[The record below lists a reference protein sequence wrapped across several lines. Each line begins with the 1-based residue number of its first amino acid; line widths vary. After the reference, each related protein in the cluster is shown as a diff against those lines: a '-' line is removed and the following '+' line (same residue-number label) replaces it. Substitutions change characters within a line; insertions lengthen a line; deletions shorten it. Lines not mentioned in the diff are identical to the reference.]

1 MKKIFISCSMGLDEK
16 LLALSDEDCGAAM
29 WWPWLLCALDDWG
42 RASANPRTLKA
53 QVVPAF
59 ASITADHVACWVK
72 LYEKHGLVTV
82 YGTVDRQVLCVDQ
95 EAWYRYQTQIPRDR
109 REKQASRFPAPPD
122 CASSSETALVLSRTS
137 EQVLPPSSSPFPSPL
152 VPPPTPPP
160 YNPPVLSP
168 NFSPSLPAPAQKID
182 AENDIVSVAP
192 AKVSRHPNFPYLE
205 VFAEVMGTKSTRTE
219 TRDRSLVANELR
231 EAGYT
236 PDQCRQAL
244 VNWPD
249 RWPTIHRTVRGLL
262 RNMTALL
269 APQPVLSTRGKGSAV
284 SASQTWLKAM
294 ETVDGQVLLL
304 GGNEPVVGQLPVTS
318 VQRG

>member
-1 MKKIFISCSMGLDEK
+1 M
-16 LLALSDEDCGAAM
+16 
-29 WWPWLLCALDDWG
+29 LCALDDWG

-160 YNPPVLSP
+160 IIPPSFPPTSPPLSRR
-168 NFSPSLPAPAQKID
+168 
-182 AENDIVSVAP
+182 
-192 AKVSRHPNFPYLE
+192 RHK
-205 VFAEVMGTKSTRTE
+205 KSTRKT
-219 TRDRSLVANELR
+219 TLSQSHLPRCRGIRTSRIWRSLPKSWARSQPGQRPEIARWLPTNCGR
-231 EAGYT
+231 
-236 PDQCRQAL
+236 PDTLLTSVGRLWSTGRTDGRQY
-244 VNWPD
+244 
-249 RWPTIHRTVRGLL
+249 
-262 RNMTALL
+262 TAL
-269 APQPVLSTRGKGSAV
+269 SGV
-284 SASQTWLKAM
+284 SC
-294 ETVDGQVLLL
+294 ET
-304 GGNEPVVGQLPVTS
+304 
-318 VQRG
+318 